1 MLLRTKFERRD
12 GEAIVG
18 TRGWPSGQVD
28 RARGCAGCD
37 AEVSALPGGLRG
49 TVNGLRHIVGG
60 GQVRLV
66 VCCDQ
71 LCCGFALFGSNG
83 RAWALQEAITSRASK
98 QAAGFMPV
106 VSDSGD

>member
-1 MLLRTKFERRD
+1 MLRTNFEHRD

-18 TRGWPSGQVD
+18 TSDWPSGQVD
-28 RARGCAGCD
+28 CARGCTGRD

-49 TVNGLRHIVGG
+49 TVHGLRHIVGG
-60 GQVRLV
+60 SQVRLV

-71 LCCGFALFGSNG
+71 LCCGFALFSGDG

-98 QAAGFMPV
+98 RAAGFMPV